1 MPPGVA
7 NFGIGTLEAMA
18 EPLLY
23 YVRHGQ
29 TAWNAEGRLQGHLDS
44 ELTAA
49 GRAHADRSAGVLRD
63 LIARDGR
70 KLEDFDY
77 VASPLGRAQT
87 TMQRLRAVLGL
98 DPERYRL
105 DARLAEV
112 SYGQWDGF
120 TFPELQLREQE
131 GLTAR
136 ERDKWNFAPPEGESY
151 ADLLARVSAWHET
164 VVRDSVVV
172 AHGGT
177 ARALMVHLK
186 ITVPEKAPAAVV
198 DQGVVYLFAPGRIAR
213 YG

>member
-1 MPPGVA
+1 MG
-7 NFGIGTLEAMA
+7 

-49 GRAHADRSAGVLRD
+49 GRAHADRSAEVLRD
-63 LIARDGR
+63 LIERDGR
-70 KLEDFDY
+70 KLGDFDF

-87 TMQRLRAVLGL
+87 TMQRVRAVLGL

-112 SYGQWDGF
+112 SYGRWDGF
-120 TFPELQLREQE
+120 TFPELQLREE
-131 GLTAR
+131 KGLAAR
-136 ERDKWNFAPPEGESY
+136 ERDKWGFVPPDGESY
-151 ADLLARVSAWHET
+151 ADLLVRVGAWHET

-177 ARALMVHLK
+177 ARALMVHLR
-186 ITVPEKAPAAVV
+186 ISVPEKAPAEVV

>member
-1 MPPGVA
+1 MP
-7 NFGIGTLEAMA
+7 
-18 EPLLY
+18 EPILY

-44 ELTAA
+44 ELTDA
-49 GRAHADRSAGVLRD
+49 GRAHADRSAEILRD
-63 LIARDGR
+63 LIVRDGR
-70 KLEDFDY
+70 ALEDFDY
-77 VASPLGRAQT
+77 VASPLGRART
-87 TMQRLRAVLGL
+87 TMQRVRAALGL

-120 TFPELQLREQE
+120 TFPELQRREE
-131 GLTAR
+131 AGLAAR
-136 ERDKWNFAPPEGESY
+136 ERDKWGFAPPGGESY
-151 ADLLARVSAWHET
+151 ADLLARVGAWHDT

-177 ARALMVHLK
+177 ARALMVHTG
-186 ITVPEKAPAAVV
+186 IATPEKALAGVV
-198 DQGVVYLFAPGRIAR
+198 DQGVVYVFAPGRIAR

>member
-1 MPPGVA
+1 MTA
-7 NFGIGTLEAMA
+7 
-18 EPLLY
+18 PLLY

-44 ELTAA
+44 ELTDA
-49 GRAHADRSAGVLRD
+49 GRAHADRSAEILLD
-63 LIARDGR
+63 LIERDGR
-70 KLEDFDY
+70 AFEDFDY
-77 VASPLGRAQT
+77 VASPLGRART
-87 TMQRLRAVLGL
+87 TMQRVRAALGL

-112 SYGQWDGF
+112 SYGRWDGF
-120 TFPELQLREQE
+120 TFPELQAREEE
-131 GLTAR
+131 GLVAR
-136 ERDKWNFAPPEGESY
+136 ERDKWGFAPPGGESY
-151 ADLLARVSAWHET
+151 ADLLGRVGAWHDT

-177 ARALMVHLK
+177 ARVLMVHMG

-198 DQGVVYLFAPGRIAR
+198 DQGVVYVFAPGRIAR

>member
-1 MPPGVA
+1 
-7 NFGIGTLEAMA
+7 MA

-23 YVRHGQ
+23 YVRHGE

-44 ELTAA
+44 DLTAT
-49 GRAHADRSAGVLRD
+49 GRAQVDRSADVLRD
-63 LIARDGR
+63 LIGRDGR
-70 KLEDFDY
+70 RLDDFDY

-87 TMQRLRAVLGL
+87 TMRRLRAALGL

-112 SYGQWDGF
+112 SYGRWDGY

-131 GLTAR
+131 GLAAR
-136 ERDKWNFAPPEGESY
+136 ERDKWNYAPPGGESY
-151 ADLLARVSAWHET
+151 ADLLARVGAWHES
-164 VVRDSVVV
+164 VARDSVVV

-186 ITVPEKAPAAVV
+186 IATPDKAVAGFIE
-198 DQGVVYLFAPGRIAR
+198 QGVVYLFAAGQVTR

>member
-1 MPPGVA
+1 
-7 NFGIGTLEAMA
+7 MA

-23 YVRHGQ
+23 YIRHGE

-44 ELTAA
+44 DLTAA
-49 GRAHADRSAGVLRD
+49 GRAQADRSADVLRE
-63 LIARDGR
+63 LIGRDGR
-70 KLEDFDY
+70 KPDDFDY

-87 TMQRLRAVLGL
+87 SMRRLRAALGL

-105 DARLAEV
+105 DARLAEL
-112 SYGQWDGF
+112 SYGRWDGF

-131 GLTAR
+131 GLAAR
-136 ERDKWNFAPPEGESY
+136 ERDKWNYAPPGGESF
-151 ADLLARVSAWHET
+151 ANLLARVGPWYAS

-177 ARALMVHLK
+177 GRALMVHLG
-186 ITVPEKAPAAVV
+186 IATPEKALAGFIE
-198 DQGVVYLFAPGRIAR
+198 QGVVYRFATGQLTR

>member
-1 MPPGVA
+1 
-7 NFGIGTLEAMA
+7 
-18 EPLLY
+18 
-23 YVRHGQ
+23 VRHGQ

-49 GRAHADRSAGVLRD
+49 GRAHADRSAEVLRD
-63 LIARDGR
+63 LIERDGR
-70 KLEDFDY
+70 KLEDFDF

-87 TMQRLRAVLGL
+87 TMQRVRAVLGL

-112 SYGQWDGF
+112 SYGRWDGF
-120 TFPELQLREQE
+120 TFPELQLREE
-131 GLTAR
+131 KGLAAR
-136 ERDKWNFAPPEGESY
+136 EHDKWGFVPPGGESY
-151 ADLLARVSAWHET
+151 ADLLVRVGAWHET

-177 ARALMVHLK
+177 ARALMVHLR
-186 ITVPEKAPAAVV
+186 ISVPEKAPAEVV

>member
-1 MPPGVA
+1 
-7 NFGIGTLEAMA
+7 MA

-23 YVRHGQ
+23 YVRHGE

-44 ELTAA
+44 DLTAT
-49 GRAHADRSAGVLRD
+49 GRAQADRSADVLRE
-63 LIARDGR
+63 LIGRDGGR
-70 KLEDFDY
+70 LDDLDY

-98 DPERYRL
+98 DPQRYRL

-112 SYGQWDGF
+112 SYGRWDGF
-120 TFPELQLREQE
+120 TFPELQLREQA
-131 GLTAR
+131 GLAAR
-136 ERDKWNFAPPEGESY
+136 ERDKWNYAPPGGESY
-151 ADLLARVSAWHET
+151 ADLLARVGAWHES
-164 VVRDSVVV
+164 VARDSVVV

-186 ITVPEKAPAAVV
+186 IATPDKAVAGFIE
-198 DQGVVYLFAPGRIAR
+198 QGVVYLFAAGQVTR